1 MSTQTL
7 PDFRRSPRPLSDNDE
22 LMARCHDDAD
32 AEAREELF
40 TRFLPLARK
49 LASRYS
55 NPHEP
60 IEDLVQV
67 ASVGLL
73 GAIDRFDPERGV
85 RFPAFAIP
93 TILGELKR
101 YFRNTG
107 WSAHV
112 PRGAQELAL
121 RVDSAIRHIEARS
134 GHHPSVTELGEYL
147 ELPYEDVLVG
157 LDAGTAHYSVSLD
170 APLSLGD
177 DEEQPDTLGDS
188 LGDLDESYGLVEAS
202 MSLSSALG
210 RLPHLERQA
219 LTLRLEHDLKQ
230 TEIARELGCS
240 QMQVS
245 RLLRRAATRLR
256 AMTDP
261 DLDYGADGETDRA
274 DGPSGGRELC
284 QLA

>member
-1 MSTQTL
+1 M
-7 PDFRRSPRPLSDNDE
+7 RRSSRAYAILAGPATPPDAHLADNTE
-22 LMARCHDDAD
+22 LLARCCDHDDP
-32 AEAREELF
+32 EAREELF

-55 NPHEP
+55 DPHEP

-73 GAIDRFDPERGV
+73 GAIDRFDPDRGV

-112 PRGAQELAL
+112 PRGAQEMAL
-121 RVDSAIRHIEARS
+121 RVDRAIRQIEARS
-134 GHHPSVTELGEYL
+134 GRHPSVGELAQYL
-147 ELPYEDVLVG
+147 ELSYEDVLVG

-170 APLSLGD
+170 APLTIGD

-188 LGDLDESYGLVEAS
+188 LGDVDESFGLVEAS
-202 MSLSSALG
+202 MSLSSALA

-219 LTLRLEHDLKQ
+219 LRCGSSRT
-230 TEIARELGCS
+230 S
-240 QMQVS
+240 S
-245 RLLRRAATRLR
+245 RLRSPASSVARRCRSPGCCAARRRGCTR
-256 AMTDP
+256 
-261 DLDYGADGETDRA
+261 
-274 DGPSGGRELC
+274 
-284 QLA
+284 

>member
-1 MSTQTL
+1 
-7 PDFRRSPRPLSDNDE
+7 
-22 LMARCHDDAD
+22 MARWHEDGDQD
-32 AEAREELF
+32 AREELF
-40 TRFLPLARK
+40 ERFRPLARK
-49 LASRYS
+49 LAARYS

-67 ASVGLL
+67 AAVGLL
-73 GAIDRFDPERGV
+73 GAIDRFDPDRGV

-107 WSAHV
+107 WSVHV

-121 RVDSAIRHIEARS
+121 RVDRATRQIEARE
-134 GHHPSVTELGEYL
+134 GHHPSVMELAQYL
-147 ELPYEDVLVG
+147 ELPQEDVLVG

-170 APLSLGD
+170 APLSAGD

-188 LGDLDESYGLVEAS
+188 LGDVDESYGLVEATN
-202 MSLSSALG
+202 SLAAALG

-219 LTLRLEHDLKQ
+219 LTLRLERDLKQ
-230 TEIARELGCS
+230 TEIAHELGCS

-245 RLLRRAATRLR
+245 RLLRRAAARLR
-256 AMTDP
+256 DMTDP
-261 DLDYGADGETDRA
+261 NLDASVVSEATA
-274 DGPSGGRELC
+274 GGD
-284 QLA
+284 